1 MVEQIDEG
9 GNDLVALLRAQA
21 VAPHFVWSNVAKLLE
36 KAADYIEEVDDA
48 ERVVN
53 QAEIVG
59 KAIDKLGNLKSNFE
73 LFTMIIKLCKAAED
87 LLPYARATIG
97 APEPSWLEDN
107 VILVAQRAIK
117 EGYTV
122 AMMHPP
128 TSSYQSD
135 YVS

>member
-59 KAIDKLGNLKSNFE
+59 KAIDKLGNLRSNFE

-97 APEPSWLEDN
+97 APEEDN